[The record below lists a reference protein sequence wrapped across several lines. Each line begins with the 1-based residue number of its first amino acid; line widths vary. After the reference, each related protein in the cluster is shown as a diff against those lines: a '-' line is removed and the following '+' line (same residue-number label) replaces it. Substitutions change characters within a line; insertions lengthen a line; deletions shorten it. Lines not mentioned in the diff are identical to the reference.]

1 MEAKVSDALP
11 EPPGWVYE
19 PKWDGFRMLAWS
31 GPDVRLDSRNGK
43 PLLRYFPEL
52 ASALRDLPGGTVVDG
67 EVVVV
72 REGRLDFDALQNR
85 IHPAESRV
93 RMLAEET
100 PALLVAFDLL
110 AVQGTDVRA
119 HAFRDRRLLLVA
131 LAEGFGSPWHL
142 TPSTEN
148 VEVGRRWFHEFE
160 SAGCDGIV
168 AKALDRPYLE
178 GERAM
183 IKVKH
188 RRSVDAVVGGFRLH
202 KDGGK
207 VGSVLLGLYNSEGE
221 LHFIG
226 HLSGFSDADATALLP
241 RLRALEAPEGFGQH
255 ARRPGAQS
263 RWTGDKD
270 LDWVPLRPE
279 LVLQVSY
286 DQLTGDRFRHATR
299 FERWRPDKDPSQCTL
314 DQLERPRGPG
324 FSEVVA
330 AGSEG

>member
-1 MEAKVSDALP
+1 MTDLARLWPFAPPRFPMEAKVSDALP

-241 RLRALEAPEGFGQH
+241 RLRALEAPEGFGRH

-286 DQLTGDRFRHATR
+286 DQLTGDRFR
-299 FERWRPDKDPSQCTL
+299 
-314 DQLERPRGPG
+314 
-324 FSEVVA
+324 
-330 AGSEG
+330 